1 MSKLVNFYDLE
12 EVQEMREASHNPHF
26 KENDTDL
33 PARVCIVG
41 ASGSGKTTSLLNFL
55 LISPNTFGW
64 ITIVTKQ
71 SEPLYE
77 FLDKKLKSKGITIL
91 YDLDKLPE
99 PRDFPNKE
107 LQNLIVFDD
116 QVVTK
121 NQSKI
126 IDYFIYGRKVG
137 CGISCMYLTQSYYSV
152 PKTIRAQLS
161 YLWVV
166 KVGQKRDLN
175 LILAD
180 SGGLVEKKVLAEL
193 YQDATREKFN
203 FLKINLNT
211 IDMDKKFSKNF
222 NDFYLLEKRPELFS
236 EPSVKEKK
244 EKPNAEITERI
255 SGSERKDGASKK
267 SSKEEGGQH

>member
-1 MSKLVNFYDLE
+1 MSKLVNFYDLK
-12 EVQEMREASHNPHF
+12 EVKEMREASHNPHF

-121 NQSKI
+121 NQAKI
-126 IDYFIYGRKVG
+126 INYFIYGRKVG
-137 CGISCMYLTQSYYSV
+137 SGITCMYLTQSYYSV

-175 LILAD
+175 LILSD

-244 EKPNAEITERI
+244 EKPNAEITER
-255 SGSERKDGASKK
+255 K
-267 SSKEEGGQH
+267 

>member
-1 MSKLVNFYDLE
+1 MSKLINFYDLK
-12 EVQEMREASHNPHF
+12 EVKEMREASHNPHF
-26 KENDTDL
+26 DKNDTDL

-99 PRDFPNKE
+99 PRDFPNKD
-107 LQNLIVFDD
+107 LQSLVVFDD

-126 IDYFIYGRKVG
+126 INYFIYGRKVG
-137 CGISCMYLTQSYYSV
+137 AGITCMYLTQSYYSV

-180 SGGLVEKKVLAEL
+180 SGGLVEKKSWPNSTKM
-193 YQDATREKFN
+193 QQEKSLT
-203 FLKINLNT
+203 FLK
-211 IDMDKKFSKNF
+211 
-222 NDFYLLEKRPELFS
+222 
-236 EPSVKEKK
+236 
-244 EKPNAEITERI
+244 
-255 SGSERKDGASKK
+255 
-267 SSKEEGGQH
+267 

>member
-1 MSKLVNFYDLE
+1 MSKLVNFYELRE
-12 EVQEMREASHNPHF
+12 GKEMREASHNPHF
-26 KENDTDL
+26 DKNDTDL

-55 LISPNTFGW
+55 LISPNTFGH

-77 FLDKKLKSKGITIL
+77 FLDKKLRSKGITIL

-126 IDYFIYGRKVG
+126 INYFIYGRKVG
-137 CGISCMYLTQSYYSV
+137 SGITCFYLTQSYYSV

-166 KVGQKRDLN
+166 KVGQKPDLN
-175 LILAD
+175 LILTD

-222 NDFYLLEKRPELFS
+222 NDFYLLEKRPEFFS
-236 EPSVKEKK
+236 DQTVKEKK
-244 EKPNAEITERI
+244 EKTNAETSKGKQGSIGTHGTPTEP
-255 SGSERKDGASKK
+255 SQ
-267 SSKEEGGQH
+267 EEGRKH

>member
-1 MSKLVNFYDLE
+1 MSKLVNFYDLK
-12 EVQEMREASHNPHF
+12 EVKEMREASHNPHF
-26 KENDTDL
+26 DKNDTDL

-99 PRDFPNKE
+99 PRDFPNKD
-107 LQNLIVFDD
+107 LQNLVVFDD

-126 IDYFIYGRKVG
+126 INYFIYGRKVG
-137 CGISCMYLTQSYYSV
+137 SGITCMYLTQSYYSV

-236 EPSVKEKK
+236 DPTVKEKK
-244 EKPNAEITERI
+244 ENNNAETSKRKQGS
-255 SGSERKDGASKK
+255 SGTHGASTEP
-267 SSKEEGGQH
+267 SQEEGRKH